1 MEKRAL
7 VMGGGGTVGIAWET
21 GLAAG
26 LLEQGVHLGEA
37 DLIIG
42 TSAGSVVGAQLA
54 AGYDPR
60 LVLQMHRAMAG
71 AVSGQ
76 AERAAFDAEVL
87 GEVFARWGS
96 AGEMSP
102 EVRRELGAL
111 ALKAKTV
118 PEDTYIGTIAQV
130 TGVPE
135 WPERRLLLTAV
146 DAGSGEF
153 VVWERGGAAP
163 LERAVAASCCV
174 PGIFPPVTIDGR
186 RYVDGGVRSGTN
198 ADLAEGC
205 GVAVIIAPLG
215 ERQFPH
221 GRLAMEQE
229 IALLRAGGGTVELVL
244 PDAESLEAFGPD
256 MMDASRI
263 VPAAEA
269 GYRQGLALAGRL
281 QTIWHA

>member
-7 VMGGGGTVGIAWET
+7 VLGGGGTVGIAWET

-26 LLEQGVHLGEA
+26 LQEQGIPLGAA
-37 DLIIG
+37 DLIVG

-76 AERAAFDAEVL
+76 AERAVFDAQVI

-96 AGEMSP
+96 AGEMSAD
-102 EVRRELGAL
+102 VRRELGAL
-111 ALKAKTV
+111 ALKARTV
-118 PEDTYIGTIAQV
+118 PEDTYVGTIAQV
-130 TGVPE
+130 MGVPE
-135 WPERRLLLTAV
+135 WPEQRLLITSV
-146 DAGSGEF
+146 DAGSGDF
-153 VVWERGGAAP
+153 VVWERGGTAP

-174 PGIFPPVTIDGR
+174 PGIFPPVTIEGR

-198 ADLAEGC
+198 ADL
-205 GVAVIIAPLG
+205 VAGSGIVVIIAPLG

-229 IALLRAGGGTVELVL
+229 IAALRAGGSTVELVL
-244 PDAESLEAFGPD
+244 PDASALDAFGPD
-256 MMDASRI
+256 MMDATRI

-269 GYRQGLALAGRL
+269 GYRQGLALAERL
-281 QTIWHA
+281 QAVWSA